1 MNKLILQIIIRQWEK
16 SQRSEQDT
24 QARHALPDRYP
35 VKIPPAKSLA
45 NDRLI
50 IDQHGD
56 DLMGNRVQYHLLDNQ
71 LLIDRFRF
79 DLNTQTVEFKAK
91 LTTGERPKQLAKIDD
106 GWQQFHYQW
115 RYRVEAGG
123 YIYWL
128 YESVILNAG
137 FAADFDHQYFIVSK
151 PQKSFFDLINQ
162 TG

>member
-16 SQRSEQDT
+16 SQRSEQDI

-35 VKIPPAKSLA
+35 VKIPPAKSLV

-79 DLNTQTVEFKAK
+79 DLNAQTVEFKAK
-91 LTTGERPKQLAKIDD
+91 LTTDERPKKLAKLDD

-128 YESVILNAG
+128 YENITLNAV
-137 FAADFDHQYFIVSK
+137 FAKDLDQGYFVKSE
-151 PQKSFFDLINQ
+151 PQQTFFDLIKKA
-162 TG
+162 